1 VEPPSCGAPT
11 HAFLG
16 PEYREASATVN
27 QIVMIDLPRA
37 SACRRTGKWLW
48 VRTLQR
54 ADHQADALSCGWC
67 GCRRCADIDEREVI
81 ASRRGR
87 AGECATDS

>member
-1 VEPPSCGAPT
+1 LGEPAPS
-11 HAFLG
+11 FLA

-27 QIVMIDLPRA
+27 QIFMIDLPTRA
-37 SACRRTGKWLW
+37 RMSAGGKRLW
-48 VRTLQR
+48 VSR
-54 ADHQADALSCGWC
+54 AAARRPEADALSFWWR

-87 AGECATDS
+87 AVERATDW

>member
-1 VEPPSCGAPT
+1 MRSV
-11 HAFLG
+11 HAALP

-27 QIVMIDLPRA
+27 QIFMIDLPTRA
-37 SACRRTGKWLW
+37 RVLRAENGLW
-48 VRTLQR
+48 VRALQR
-54 ADHQADALSCGWC
+54 ADHQADALSSGWR

-87 AGECATDS
+87 AGECATDW